1 VIEQVWTVVQA
12 HPETDVVEIIAMLP
26 KGLEHH
32 ARTLAQTLSIG
43 APHNRASA
51 LLMSK
56 SDAVRAL
63 MLTQFGME
71 LTLKA
76 VENSRTDTGSPGPL
90 FE

>member
-1 VIEQVWTVVQA
+1 MVEQVWTVVQA
-12 HPETDVVEIIAMLP
+12 HPETDQVEIIAMLP

>member
-12 HPETDVVEIIAMLP
+12 HPETGVIEIIAMLP

-56 SDAVRAL
+56 ADAVRAL

-71 LTLKA
+71 LTLKP
-76 VENSRTDTGSPGPL
+76 VGDTGSP
-90 FE
+90 

>member
-12 HPETDVVEIIAMLP
+12 HPETDQIEIIAMLP

-51 LLMSK
+51 LLMTK
-56 SDAVRAL
+56 ADAVRAL
-63 MLTQFGME
+63 MLTQFGVE
-71 LTLKA
+71 LTLKTVA
-76 VENSRTDTGSPGPL
+76 DTGSP
-90 FE
+90 

>member
-1 VIEQVWTVVQA
+1 MIEQVWTVVQA
-12 HPETDVVEIIAMLP
+12 HPETDVIEIIAMLP

-51 LLMSK
+51 LLMNK
-56 SDAVRAL
+56 TDAVRAL
-63 MLTQFGME
+63 MLTQFGIE

-76 VENSRTDTGSPGPL
+76 IASTDSGSP
-90 FE
+90 